1 MAVPALEKLQ
11 DSLGHCLKS
20 PLAQCRTQVLYTV
33 QGTNTGRGQNCS
45 CLMVV
50 ASVVF
55 EKSTVSE
62 SVINAKLKSVPKAA
76 LQSGLYVTDA
86 LTVPCI
92 PSIAVT
98 IMLSIQWVPVHVT

>member
-1 MAVPALEKLQ
+1 MAVPALEQLQ

-33 QGTNTGRGQNCS
+33 QVTNTGRGQKLFLSNGN
-45 CLMVV
+45 
-50 ASVVF
+50 SVVL
-55 EKSTVSE
+55 EKSTVPE
-62 SVINAKLKSVPKAA
+62 SVMNTKLKSVPKAA
-76 LQSGLYVTDA
+76 LQLGVYVTAA

-92 PSIAVT
+92 PSISVT